1 MLTMIISRCI
11 IISDHVVTREG
22 GMYLDIEKSVRE
34 KILDAALNEFAAYGY
49 ALASTNRIHRD
60 AMVSKGAIFK
70 AFGSKSELFYAVF
83 ERAISHMLEALNE
96 ANIDGYQDV
105 FEKIMAVVMWKISYT
120 NANPKATKVMLEA
133 ISTPPKDVQN
143 KVATHINDLTKL
155 SINQFFQDIPMEQ
168 IHPDYSRDEVLRFIE
183 IALAGIQSYYI
194 KEQITMEYMDSI
206 RDESIRYLQTLLK
219 GMEKK

>member
-1 MLTMIISRCI
+1 
-11 IISDHVVTREG
+11 
-22 GMYLDIEKSVRE
+22 MYLNIEKSVRE

-70 AFGSKSELFYAVF
+70 AFGSKSELFYCVF
-83 ERAISHMLEALNE
+83 ERSISHMLEALNE

-105 FEKIMAVVMWKISYT
+105 FEKIMAIVMWKISYT
-120 NANPKATKVMLEA
+120 NANPKATRVMLEA
-133 ISTPPKDVQN
+133 ISKPPKDVQN
-143 KVATHINDLTKL
+143 KVAMHLNDLTKL
-155 SINQFFQDIPMEQ
+155 WINQFLYDIPMEN
-168 IHPDYSRDEVLRFIE
+168 IHPDFSREVVLRFIE

-194 KEQITMEYMDSI
+194 KEQMTMEYMDSI
-206 RDESIRYLQTLLK
+206 RDESIRFLQTLLK